1 MATNLSCACSSVDK
15 GMNWASCSTR
25 VILFRNCH
33 FQSFQRLSGISR
45 KNLYLV
51 VAILL
56 GGSSSRSSEML
67 RLPGGSSSESLL
79 LQLSRQLFSDSSTDR
94 KSTRLNSSH
103 GY

>member
-33 FQSFQRLSGISR
+33 FQSFQRLSGISL

-51 VAILL
+51 VAVLLGGSFFKSQQMLCLL

-67 RLPGGSSSESLL
+67 RLPGGSSESLL
-79 LQLSRQLFSDSSTDR
+79 LQLSGQLQQ
-94 KSTRLNSSH
+94 
-103 GY
+103 